1 MFFRYALLSA
11 EGRKLALD
19 MRVSVYRELRDQVS
33 EDTVRRVD
41 RLLAIM
47 RKGARTWERANPV
60 TQFIVEPV
68 RRNMAE
74 NCEMLEE
81 LAAKLKQAADAEA
94 NGPEQD
100 PATERE
106 SDA

>member
-19 MRVSVYRELRDQVS
+19 MRASVYRELRDKVT
-33 EDTVRRVD
+33 EDTVHRVD

-47 RKGARTWERANPV
+47 RKGARRLDRASPV

-81 LAAKLKQAADAEA
+81 LAAKVKQAADAEA
-94 NGPEQD
+94 NGPGQD
-100 PATERE
+100 SATERE